1 MSKDLLNRL
10 KPYIMLAPITLMV
23 LGIFA
28 MGLVIGF
35 FQSLGYFPVVGLKDF
50 TLKYY
55 FEVLRDSSF
64 LSSLKFSLYTSL
76 ISSILAVVIGVLLA
90 YSILRSKHRKSIEE
104 IIYKLPIIIPHSI
117 AALLVYNILA
127 QSGVLARILYLLG
140 FIVEQNQFPSLIF
153 DRGGIGII
161 VTYIWKEVPFI
172 AMVVYTVLS
181 NISDKLSDAALNLG
195 ANRRQVFWRILLP
208 LIMPS
213 ILSSYIIIFAFS
225 FGAFEVPY
233 LLGPTSPKT
242 LPVKAYIEYTN
253 PDLTH
258 RPYTMV
264 INMILTFYSI
274 ILVWLY
280 SKTFKLISKFK
291 S

>member
-1 MSKDLLNRL
+1 MSKTLLKKL
-10 KPYIMLAPITLMV
+10 KPYIMLAPVTLIV

-35 FQSLGYFPVVGLKDF
+35 FQSLGYFPVIGLNDF

-55 FEVLRDSSF
+55 FEVLKDSSF
-64 LSSLKFSLYTSL
+64 LSSLKFSLYTSFM
-76 ISSILAVVIGVLLA
+76 SSILAVVIGVLLA
-90 YSILRSKHRKSIEE
+90 YSILQSKHRKGIEE

-127 QSGVLARILYLLG
+127 QSGVLARLLYFLG
-140 FIVEQNQFPSLIF
+140 FIGEQNQFPSLIF
-153 DRGGIGII
+153 DRSGIGII

-195 ANRRQVFWRILLP
+195 ANRRQVFWKILLP

-242 LPVKAYIEYTN
+242 LPVQAYIEYTN
-253 PDLTH
+253 PNLAH

-280 SKTFKLISKFK
+280 SKTFKLISKFN

>member
-1 MSKDLLNRL
+1 
-10 KPYIMLAPITLMV
+10 MLAPVMLII
-23 LGIFA
+23 LGVFA
-28 MGLVIGF
+28 MGIMMGF
-35 FQSLGYFPVVGLKDF
+35 FQSLGYFPVVGLKEF
-50 TLKYY
+50 TFKYY
-55 FEVLRDSSF
+55 AEVLSDKSF
-64 LSSLKFSLYTSL
+64 LSSLKFSLYTSV
-76 ISSILAVVIGVLLA
+76 ISSLLAVVIGVLLA
-90 YSILRSKHRKSIEE
+90 YSILQSKHRKGIEE

-127 QSGVLARILYLLG
+127 QSGVLARILYYVG
-140 FIVEQNQFPSLIF
+140 IIKEQSQFPSLIF
-153 DRGGIGII
+153 DQMGIGII
-161 VTYIWKEVPFI
+161 VTYVWKEIPFI

-181 NISDKLSDAALNLG
+181 NINNKLSDAALNLG
-195 ANRRQVFWRILLP
+195 ANRRQVFWKILLP

-264 INMILTFYSI
+264 INMILTFYSFALI
-274 ILVWLY
+274 WLY
-280 SKTFKLISKFK
+280 NKTFKLISKFNT
-291 S
+291 

>member
-1 MSKDLLNRL
+1 MLNRL
-10 KPYIMLAPITLMV
+10 KPYIMLAPVTLMV